1 MAALGVLGGCAGA
14 MDKRVALRPEANRVE
29 LMTGRPEGCQALGDV
44 IGSASVEGDKEQAT
58 PGGAQRRSQ
67 QGSRARRDPRR
78 ATVDRQRAEGRHV
91 AAAIR
96 DHAVGRR
103 VPLREIATGL
113 AVTVAPPSMI
123 SAATW

>member
-58 PGGAQRRSQ
+58 QEARSDV
-67 QGSRARRDPRR
+67 RNK
-78 ATVDRQRAEGRHV
+78 
-91 AAAIR
+91 AAALGATHVELQSTSNER
-96 DHAVGRR
+96 KAGMWQPRY
-103 VPLREIATGL
+103 EITLSG
-113 AVTVAPPSMI
+113 VAYRC
-123 SAATW
+123 AK